1 MTCRFRPEARIL
13 QNGYGDTIVAAEI
26 ERRGRKDYIPAEN
39 WRQLEDDARAYLV
52 SRGVEINEAG
62 IFDCPE
68 QLAEKAQFGFEL
80 FWAQSSLSLG
90 AALGEWRREVLGAN
104 DYAVFAVQH
113 GVSPR
118 TLQLLEQINR
128 IPRRADT
135 RKRLARAYR
144 LPEGFLDELAREQH
158 RTVVVF

>member
-1 MTCRFRPEARIL
+1 MKIRIL
-13 QNGYGDTIVAAEI
+13 QNGYGDTIVAGEI
-26 ERRGRKDYIPAEN
+26 ERGGRKDYVPAEN
-39 WRQLEDDARAYLV
+39 WRDLEPAARDYLA
-52 SRGVEINEAG
+52 SRGVHVSEASN
-62 IFDCPE
+62 FDCPQ

-80 FWAQSSLSLG
+80 FWAQSGLALG
-90 AALGEWRREVLGAN
+90 AALAEWRRQTLGAG

-135 RKRLARAYR
+135 RKRLERAYR
-144 LPEGFLDELAREQH
+144 LPEGFLGGLLEE
-158 RTVVVF
+158 

>member
-1 MTCRFRPEARIL
+1 MRVRIL

-26 ERRGRKDYIPAEN
+26 VRGGRKDYIPAEN
-39 WRQLEDDARAYLV
+39 WKDLEPAARDYLE
-52 SRGVEINEAG
+52 SRGVPVSEAG
-62 IFDCPE
+62 NFDCPE

-90 AALGEWRREVLGAN
+90 AALAEWRREVLGAN

-118 TLQLLEQINR
+118 TLQLLEQQNHA
-128 IPRRADT
+128 PRRADT
-135 RKRLARAYR
+135 RRRLERAYR
-144 LPEGFLDELAREQH
+144 LPERFLDGLLEE
-158 RTVVVF
+158 

>member
-1 MTCRFRPEARIL
+1 MKVRIIS
-13 QNGYGDTIVAAEI
+13 NGYGDIIVAAEI
-26 ERRGRKDYIPAEN
+26 ERRGRKDYVPAEN
-39 WRQLEDDARAYLV
+39 WRELEPAARDYLE
-52 SRGVEINEAG
+52 SRGVRISETGNY
-62 IFDCPE
+62 DCPQ
-68 QLAEKAQFGFEL
+68 QLAERAEFGFEL

-90 AALGEWRREVLGAN
+90 AALGEWRRQVLGAN

-135 RKRLARAYR
+135 RRRLERAYR
-144 LPEGFLDELAREQH
+144 LPKGFFEGLVEVEE
-158 RTVVVF
+158 

>member
-1 MTCRFRPEARIL
+1 MTDHTRPKVRIIS
-13 QNGYGDTIVAAEI
+13 NGCGDTIVAAEI
-26 ERRGRKDYIPAEN
+26 ERRGRKDYVPAEN
-39 WRQLEDDARAYLV
+39 WRELEPAARDYLE
-52 SRGVEINEAG
+52 SRGVPVSEAG
-62 IFDCPE
+62 NFDCPE
-68 QLAEKAQFGFEL
+68 QLAERAQFGFEL

-90 AALGEWRREVLGAN
+90 AALGEWRRQVLGAN

-135 RKRLARAYR
+135 RKRLERAYR
-144 LPEGFLDELAREQH
+144 LPEGFLDGLVEE
-158 RTVVVF
+158 